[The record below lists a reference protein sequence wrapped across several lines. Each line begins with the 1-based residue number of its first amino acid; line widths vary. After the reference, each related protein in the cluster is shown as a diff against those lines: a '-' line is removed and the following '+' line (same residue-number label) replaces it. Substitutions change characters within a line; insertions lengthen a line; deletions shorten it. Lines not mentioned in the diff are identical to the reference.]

1 MANINNYSNDTVIN
15 SADKLIGTDGAIGAD
30 LGKTKNFTVSSLSTY
45 ISAQTLAHPI
55 ILTGLVDASS
65 DSEAASSGVPLNGV
79 YENNG
84 QLFIRKS

>member
-1 MANINNYSNDTVIN
+1 MANINNYSSDTVIN
-15 SADKLIGTDGAIGAD
+15 SADKLIGTDGAIGSD

-65 DSEAASSGVPLNGV
+65 DSEAASNGVPLNGV
-79 YENNG
+79 YENSG

>member
-30 LGKTKNFTVSSLSTY
+30 LGKTKNFTASSLSTY

-79 YENNG
+79 YENSG